1 MQQSTLLRFCLVD
14 FFPLWHSMLSGPIG
28 APAAHKSILQHSRL
42 MPEQPLT
49 FFAFRADINAHSG
62 LHKLPNPSLAYVFLT
77 GWDHQVDCAILEQ
90 SQLRYAFPITR
101 TRGNPSQTRSTAAGV
116 TR

>member
-42 MPEQPLT
+42 MPEQPHT
-49 FFAFRADINAHSG
+49 FIAFRADIKAHSG
-62 LHKLPNPSLAYVFLT
+62 LIS
-77 GWDHQVDCAILEQ
+77 C
-90 SQLRYAFPITR
+90 PIHH
-101 TRGNPSQTRSTAAGV
+101 
-116 TR
+116 

>member
-42 MPEQPLT
+42 SLQGPTCPRNLMKIAQSLT
-49 FFAFRADINAHSG
+49 IIQN
-62 LHKLPNPSLAYVFLT
+62 
-77 GWDHQVDCAILEQ
+77 GWEWRD
-90 SQLRYAFPITR
+90 
-101 TRGNPSQTRSTAAGV
+101 
-116 TR
+116 